1 MNISQLVINSLVF
14 SAVGIAILFIAYFII
29 EKSYDGNSFVEIQ
42 KTKALNRLNNIYT
55 VTDNKSLSGNVYYR
69 LKQVDNNGDF
79 TYSNIIVVRFDR
91 VLAPFINTAIAK
103 NILHLLY
110 ESNINTK
117 AEIKIFDVNGRM
129 LYNNNTSI
137 TKGMNDIPI
146 KIHQL
151 SAGTYILMLQQNDYN
166 KSIKFIKGNN

>member
-1 MNISQLVINSLVF
+1 MSHYNAYASFKTKKSIEKKELIKEKQNKQI
-14 SAVGIAILFIAYFII
+14 ILPTDFII

-55 VTDNKSLSGNVYYR
+55 VTDKKSLSGNVYYR

-110 ESNINTK
+110 ENK
-117 AEIKIFDVNGRM
+117 
-129 LYNNNTSI
+129 L
-137 TKGMNDIPI
+137 
-146 KIHQL
+146 HL
-151 SAGTYILMLQQNDYN
+151 SRYT
-166 KSIKFIKGNN
+166 